1 MEDQIEL
8 VEIFVQASEQSGGS
22 GLVAGKEPSRKNFQI
37 SELTEIEYFKIK
49 EKHYTQKNYLLFVT

>member
-22 GLVAGKEPSRKNFQI
+22 GLVAGKEPSGKNMDF
-37 SELTEIEYFKIK
+37 EFKIFK
-49 EKHYTQKNYLLFVT
+49 QKNI